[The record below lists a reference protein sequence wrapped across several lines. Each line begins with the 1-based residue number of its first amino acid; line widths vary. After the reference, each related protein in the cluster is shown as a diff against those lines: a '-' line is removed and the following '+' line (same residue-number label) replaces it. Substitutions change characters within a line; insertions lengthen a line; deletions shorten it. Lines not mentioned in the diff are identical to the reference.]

1 MSQPSLSASQKE
13 QAFHAAMEAGHT
25 AAWNLEW
32 EKAAQAYARAVALK
46 PRDYWALVNLGLA
59 LFSLGQWRE
68 AAEVYRKAA
77 EVAPREPA
85 PWEKLAQI
93 FERLGNEKAAVEA
106 AMAAAERYARSEQW
120 EKAIAMWEQ
129 AARLAP
135 SYLEPHYYAALAY
148 QKLGRKYEAA
158 PHFLYAIALLQRVGR
173 QSEAIRVAQ
182 RALQFL
188 PQHPE
193 IRRALQ
199 LLARN
204 KPVPIPKWTPPE
216 AAQPTTGPLA
226 PKHAL
231 AALPAGEGDV
241 APAPTA
247 TEDETDTPR
256 PLDEEA
262 FQAAL
267 SVMAELLFMQAEESD
282 DETRETPKDRLRRL
296 TQAREAYRNLAAA
309 QRDKVVLL
317 LTKAFELQSQGKW
330 RQAAAELERAQKA
343 GLQHAALAYALGVF
357 YLRAGEP
364 KRAFAAL
371 QKALTHPDFALAAR
385 WLRAK
390 ILADQNRYKAAAQE
404 ALEALYW
411 ADWLTTASEQRQI
424 LDSYYEVLRT
434 DLERKKL
441 SAEQAEK
448 IYRSVAQL
456 LEAPDWRERIA
467 ALRTHSDETH
477 SHEMLSTSA
486 ESAVV
491 PLAEFILQVQN
502 PELLERMRRIRAY
515 MQRHLYDAAMEEAH
529 FALFD
534 APTFL
539 PLHILIGDILWY
551 QSLLEQAAH
560 KFLVLA
566 KAYQVRGEG
575 LKAVQMLRRVLEI
588 NPLHTQAHN
597 MLIALL
603 MEQGA
608 HGEVA
613 EAYRKLGEVHYE
625 LANLDEAA
633 QALEK
638 AAEWGQRAGWP
649 PEQQAQVLKIQAAIA
664 EQRFDWD
671 RARAIY
677 QKWTELTP
685 DDTAAWEGLL
695 DLELR
700 LENDERMVRALDRMF
715 RHFRARPGGLKSAIQ
730 VLERLVQ
737 RYPKHLDLRLYLARM
752 YAFDGQQQEALEAYD
767 RLIETYMEM
776 GNTLAAKRALKSA
789 LALNPPPTK
798 AQVYRSLLQQIEAA

>member
-1 MSQPSLSASQKE
+1 MTQAHLSASQKE
-13 QAFHAAMEAGHT
+13 QAFQAAMDAGHT
-25 AAWNLEW
+25 AAWNLDW
-32 EKAAQAYARAVALK
+32 DQAARAYARAVALK

-59 LFSLGQWRE
+59 LFSLGQLRE
-68 AAEVYRKAA
+68 AAEVYRRAA
-77 EVAPREPA
+77 EVKPSEPA

-93 FERLGNEKAAVEA
+93 LERLGSEKAAVEA
-106 AMAAAERYARSEQW
+106 AMAAAERYARSEQL
-120 EKAIAMWEQ
+120 EKAIAMWEH
-129 AARLAP
+129 ASRLAP

-148 QKLGRKYEAA
+148 QKLGRKYEAV

-173 QSEAIRVAQ
+173 QSEAMRLAQ
-182 RALQFL
+182 RALQFA

-193 IRRALQ
+193 VRRALQ

-216 AAQPTTGPLA
+216 APQPTTGPLA
-226 PKHAL
+226 PKNQR
-231 AALPAGEGDV
+231 AALPAPEE
-241 APAPTA
+241 APEAEA
-247 TEDETDTPR
+247 EETEALR
-256 PLDEEA
+256 PDEEA
-262 FQAAL
+262 YQTAL
-267 SVMAELLFMQAEESD
+267 AVMAELLFMQAEEHT
-282 DETRETPKDRLRRL
+282 EEERETPRARLLRL

-317 LTKAFELQSQGKW
+317 LTQAFELQSQGKW

-343 GLQHAALAYALGVF
+343 GLQHAALAYALGIF
-357 YLRAGEP
+357 YLRGGEP
-364 KRAFAAL
+364 KRAFNAL
-371 QKALTHPDFALAAR
+371 QKALTHPEFALAAR

-390 ILADQNRYKAAAQE
+390 ILYEAGRVKGAALE

-411 ADWLTTASEQRQI
+411 ADWITAPASHRAM

-441 SAEQAEK
+441 TADQAEK

-467 ALRTHSDETH
+467 ALRSQ
-477 SHEMLSTSA
+477 SA
-486 ESAVV
+486 EEKGTDIFHAPTESTVL

-502 PELLERMRRIRAY
+502 PELLERMQRVREY

-529 FALFD
+529 LALFD

-566 KAYQVRGEG
+566 RAYQVRGEG
-575 LKAVQMLRRVLEI
+575 LKAAQMLRRVLEI
-588 NPLHTQAHN
+588 NPLHTQAHS
-597 MLIALL
+597 MLIHLL

-608 HGEVA
+608 HREVA

-625 LANLDEAA
+625 LANLDEAS

-638 AAEWGQRAGWP
+638 ALEWGQRAGWS
-649 PEQQAQVLKIQAAIA
+649 PEEQAQVLKTQAAIA
-664 EQRFDWD
+664 EQRFEWD
-671 RARAIY
+671 KARTAY
-677 QKWTELTP
+677 QKWTEITP
-685 DDTAAWEGLL
+685 DDPAAWQGLL

-700 LENDERMVRALDRMF
+700 LNNDERMVRVLDRMF
-715 RHFRARPGGLKSAIQ
+715 RHFRGQPGGMDKAVGILENLIQ
-730 VLERLVQ
+730 H
-737 RYPKHLDLRLYLARM
+737 YPKHMDLRLYLARM
-752 YAFDGQQQEALEAYD
+752 YAFAGRQHKALEEYD
-767 RLIETYMEM
+767 RLIEAYMEA
-776 GNTLAAKRALKSA
+776 GNTVAAKRALKSA
-789 LALNPPPTK
+789 LALSPPPTK
-798 AQVYRSLLQQIEAA
+798 AQVYRNLLQQLAD

>member
-1 MSQPSLSASQKE
+1 MSQPPSTNVQKE
-13 QAFHAAMEAGHT
+13 RAFQAAMDAGHT

-32 EKAAQAYARAVALK
+32 EKAAQAYARAVSLK

-59 LFSLGQWRE
+59 LFSLGQLRE
-68 AAEVYRKAA
+68 AAEVYHKAA
-77 EVAPREPA
+77 QVAPDEPA

-106 AMAAAERYARSEQW
+106 AMAAAKRYARSDQI
-120 EKAIAMWEQ
+120 EKAIAAWEQ

-148 QKLGRKYEAA
+148 QKLGRKYEAV

-173 QSEAIRVAQ
+173 QSEAMRLAQ
-182 RALQFL
+182 RAMQFA

-193 IRRALQ
+193 VRRALQ
-199 LLARN
+199 LLSRN
-204 KPVPIPKWTPPE
+204 KPVPLPHWTPPE
-216 AAQPTTGPLA
+216 APQPTTGPLA
-226 PKHAL
+226 SKNL
-231 AALPAGEGDV
+231 QQALPAPEGQ
-241 APAPTA
+241 AAEPA
-247 TEDETDTPR
+247 ESDETP
-256 PLDEEA
+256 PQSVEEEA

-267 SVMAELLFMQAEESD
+267 AVMAELLFMQAEE
-282 DETRETPKDRLRRL
+282 DEGDTRETPRTRLLRI

-364 KRAFAAL
+364 KRAFNAL
-371 QKALTHPDFALAAR
+371 QKALNHPQFALAAR
-385 WLRAK
+385 WLRAR
-390 ILADQNRYKAAAQE
+390 LLFEMNRVRGAALE

-411 ADWLTTASEQRQI
+411 ADWLTASTQQRAA

-434 DLERKKL
+434 DLERNKP
-441 SAEQAEK
+441 SPERAEK

-456 LEAPDWRERIA
+456 LERPDWRERIA
-467 ALRTHSDETH
+467 ALRSQ
-477 SHEMLSTSA
+477 SA
-486 ESAVV
+486 EEQGSEIWRTGAESTIV

-502 PELLERMRRIRAY
+502 PDLLERMQRIRAY
-515 MQRHLYDAAMEEAH
+515 MQKHLYDAAMEEAH

-551 QSLLEQAAH
+551 QSLLEQAAQ

-566 KAYQVRGEG
+566 RAYQVRGEG
-575 LKAVQMLRRVLEI
+575 LKAAQMLRRVLEI

-597 MLIALL
+597 LLIHLL
-603 MEQGA
+603 MEQGN
-608 HGEVA
+608 HHEVA

-625 LANLDEAA
+625 LANLEEAS
-633 QALEK
+633 QALAK
-638 AAEWGQRAGWP
+638 AVEWGQRAGWS
-649 PEQQAQVLKIQAAIA
+649 PEEQAQVLKIQAAIA
-664 EQRFDWD
+664 EQRFDWEQ
-671 RARAIY
+671 ARAIY
-677 QKWTELTP
+677 QTWTERVP
-685 DDTAAWEGLL
+685 DDAAAWEGLL

-700 LENDERMVRALDRMF
+700 LGDDERMVRALDRLF
-715 RHFRARPGGLKSAIQ
+715 RHFRAQPKGMDTAVEI
-730 VLERLVQ
+730 LEHLIQ
-737 RYPKHLDLRLYLARM
+737 RYPKHMDLRLYLARM
-752 YAFDGQQQEALEAYD
+752 YAFAGRQQKALEEYD
-767 RLIETYMEM
+767 HLIEDYMEA
-776 GNTLAAKRALKSA
+776 GNTVAARKALQSA
-789 LALNPPPTK
+789 LALSPPPAK
-798 AQVYRSLLQQIEAA
+798 AQVYQQLLQQLRG